1 MEAHH
6 DAFGTQRYTVDM
18 ATREDLLVWM
28 DLEMTSLV
36 DVTKDSIIEIAVVL
50 TDKDLEVVAD
60 GPDVVIHADPSAFE
74 MIPQN
79 VLEIHKAS
87 GLMDASI
94 ASRVTEKEAEAEVL
108 AFLKEHV
115 AQGSSPLCGNSIHM
129 DRMFLYTRM
138 PNINSFLHYRN
149 IDVSTL
155 KELGRRWVPE
165 SFGKYTKSGTHR
177 AKDDIM
183 ESIGELKFWRKE
195 LFKS

>member
-1 MEAHH
+1 MVR
-6 DAFGTQRYTVDM
+6 D
-18 ATREDLLVWM
+18 DLLVWM

-50 TDKDLEVVAD
+50 TDKELEVVAQ
-60 GPDVVIHADPSAFE
+60 GPDIVIHAEPSAFE

-87 GLMDASI
+87 GLMDASV
-94 ASRVTEKEAEAEVL
+94 SSSVTEKEAEEQVL
-108 AFLKEHV
+108 AFLKEYV
-115 AQGSSPLCGNSIHM
+115 VVGSSPLCGNSIHM

-155 KELGRRWVPE
+155 KELGKRWAPE

-177 AKDDIM
+177 AHDDIM
-183 ESIGELKFWRKE
+183 ESIGELKFWRSE
-195 LFKS
+195 VFKSKNI